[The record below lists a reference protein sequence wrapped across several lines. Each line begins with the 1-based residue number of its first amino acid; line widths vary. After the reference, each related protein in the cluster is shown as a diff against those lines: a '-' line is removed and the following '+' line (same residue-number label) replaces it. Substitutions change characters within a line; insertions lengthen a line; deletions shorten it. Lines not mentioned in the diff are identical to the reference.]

1 MVRIKKIL
9 LLALL
14 IILTLTMLCACMP
27 DMTKEVDI
35 VLQDDDGQDIILGKY
50 RVVSKY
56 GMSEDSYDVRAG
68 ELNGL
73 LDIFK
78 SSQYYAGES
87 ILQESLYRT
96 QYTHIN
102 LNKNTVWL
110 ADEGKIWVC
119 QVDGTKRVVT
129 DYVSSVSIVDYD
141 KEVYLNLSCVLFMR
155 QDSQPVFDKHYKTQF
170 SWGQIK
176 KFYSQTKVNETEKS
190 ITVNCHYRENQ
201 NIYDG
206 TTKIFYN
213 EKDMTFYVSSDFKS
227 N

>member
-9 LLALL
+9 LLTLL

-78 SSQYYAGES
+78 SSRYYAGES

-110 ADEGKIWVC
+110 AYEGKIWVC

-141 KEVYLNLSCVLFMR
+141 KGVYLNLSSVLFMR
-155 QDSQPVFDKHYKTQF
+155 QDSQPVFDKNYKTQF
-170 SWGQIK
+170 SWEQIK
-176 KFYSQTKVNETEKS
+176 KFYLQTNVNETEKS
-190 ITVNCHYRENQ
+190 ITVNCRYRENQ

-213 EKDMTFYVSSDFKS
+213 EKDMAFYVSSAFKS